1 MKAYGNDSI
10 GWLGWLMASCSAFL
24 RAVSRALAF
33 ARDHDLD
40 SRPSRTSELH
50 FLRELRAIRHALE
63 SRRPIQL
70 LIVHRDLTRHDRE
83 RAVRAATHQ
92 RRIEALRSHPS
103 PAQSRAFGETVESL
117 AQVEAELRDLVHRLA
132 DNTALKRS
140 SALDRGELAGDLH
153 SLGRVIAF
161 APRDRLTGSARA
173 DSGPLT
179 DQDPPPVA

>member
-1 MKAYGNDSI
+1 MTAYGNDSI
-10 GWLGWLMASCSAFL
+10 AWLSWLIASCSAPL
-24 RAVSRALAF
+24 RAVSGALAF

-40 SRPSRTSELH
+40 SRPSQTSELH
-50 FLRELRAIRHALE
+50 ILRELRAIRHSLE

-70 LIVHRDLTRHDRE
+70 VIVHRDLTRHDRE
-83 RAVRAATHQ
+83 R
-92 RRIEALRSHPS
+92 EALRSHPS
-103 PAQSRAFGETVESL
+103 PAQSRASGETVESL

-140 SALDRGELAGDLH
+140 SALDGGELAGDLH